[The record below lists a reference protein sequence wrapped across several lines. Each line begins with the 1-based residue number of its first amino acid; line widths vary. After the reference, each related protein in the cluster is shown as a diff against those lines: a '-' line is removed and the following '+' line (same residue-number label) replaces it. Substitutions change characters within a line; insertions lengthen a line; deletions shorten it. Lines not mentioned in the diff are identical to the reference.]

1 MSVNVDYF
9 CDSSLDLTSLAR
21 AVDDAV
27 GSSLVWCDGDPPFY
41 ETWFMGLEFSLGEN
55 EGLLDDGNLDHSSF
69 GYQVGTRSRG
79 IPEMVLELPVMVG
92 VAHRLQ
98 VVLGVGGI
106 LVFDGQILLARYE
119 RRGSPEQGHGASPFV
134 DALSGT
140 SPDYF
145 GEHLAAVGRRLGSSN
160 PLVR

>member
-9 CDSSLDLTSLAR
+9 FNSSLDLASLAR
-21 AVDDAV
+21 EVNEAV

-41 ETWFMGLEFSLGEN
+41 ETWLMGMEFSLLEN
-55 EGLLDDGNLDHSSF
+55 EGLLDDGDLDYSSF
-69 GYQVGTRSRG
+69 GYRVGTCSRG
-79 IPEMVLELPVMVG
+79 IPGLVLELPVMVA

-98 VVLGVGGI
+98 VALGVGGI

-134 DALSGT
+134 DVLSGT
-140 SPDYF
+140 LPDYF
-145 GEHLAAVGRRLGSSN
+145 GEHLATVGRRLGSSN